1 MGNVQDEVLEAI
13 CRVCD
18 RNGNARFTRDQL
30 IHTEMETIVT
40 VSGSD
45 AEHPEMSVSFRLTG
59 LVKSGF
65 IKRIDHGEYELKKLG
80 IIWLDMFRKKWR
92 HMENGLS
99 EDEAMKRVVDEMTR

>member
-18 RNGNARFTRDQL
+18 RNSNPRFTRDQL
-30 IHTEMETIVT
+30 IHTEMETMVT
-40 VSGSD
+40 ASGSD
-45 AEHPEMSVSFRLTG
+45 AEHPEMSVSFRLTR

-80 IIWLDMFRKKWR
+80 IFWLDVFRKKWK
-92 HMENGLS
+92 HMENGLP
-99 EDEAMKRVVDEMTR
+99 ENEAMKRVFDEMKR